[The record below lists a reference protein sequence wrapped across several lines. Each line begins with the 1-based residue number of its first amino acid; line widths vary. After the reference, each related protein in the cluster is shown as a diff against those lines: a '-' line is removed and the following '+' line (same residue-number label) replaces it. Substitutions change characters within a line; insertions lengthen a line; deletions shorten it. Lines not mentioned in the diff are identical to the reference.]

1 MNKVITQEKFNDKF
15 IREEKEILVLIETK
29 TDGAAKYDDMWVPSN
44 RPLAFIDPEDNS
56 LHTESI
62 RLEWLVEDKDWKY
75 YFKPQTAFRV
85 KVRPWKS
92 KFLLFQRT
100 SYAQVQK
107 SSFFVW
113 KTKDKK
119 EMEETLWQKSIT
131 FMSEDKR

>member
-75 YFKPQTAFRV
+75 YFKPQTA
-85 KVRPWKS
+85 
-92 KFLLFQRT
+92 
-100 SYAQVQK
+100 
-107 SSFFVW
+107 
-113 KTKDKK
+113 
-119 EMEETLWQKSIT
+119 
-131 FMSEDKR
+131 SE